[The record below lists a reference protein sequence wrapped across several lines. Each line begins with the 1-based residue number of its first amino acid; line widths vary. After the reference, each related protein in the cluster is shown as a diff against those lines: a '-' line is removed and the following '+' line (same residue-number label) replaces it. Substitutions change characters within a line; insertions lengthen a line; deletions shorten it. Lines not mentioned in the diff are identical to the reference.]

1 MLSCGAASVSYLT
14 DAEAACA
21 SERKVG
27 VTRPL
32 ICLAAALVNGSHG
45 MSFLHKLSLVVV
57 LLIDILTALASC
69 GELAQALSI
78 GATVVGYVAA
88 HLVELNARRA
98 FAKERRSEEEKRL
111 LAEEKHRAEEEA
123 ETRLEQLAVAKERL
137 QYDFNFVMARA
148 HPLAGPSQP
157 RRQSSSSGG
166 SSLGGSGAPSSSPP
180 PSIPPMAPSSIA
192 DSRASGL
199 TPNDLMTG
207 ENEPMS
213 EDEAETSQLGRGE
226 VMDPS
231 DVEAEFSAQEQAG
244 SPAAAGDAVADVAQ
258 AVAASGADADAVAAN
273 IIAQHAQ
280 SSVQPP
286 APPAPLSHAQP
297 LAPPVPL
304 SHAQWPYAHLASVE
318 VWSAATQAQ
327 AMLDLMRARAMQRLG
342 VAPSTQPAIA
352 GGWQMPT
359 AAAPVANHHLASQP
373 VAQPAYLVADPGPL
387 ALHPNH
393 YQAGAAAPPPP
404 NLHPFGLPGPSA
416 LHLNDYPSPPSP
428 PAGPPGYR
436 AHAGPPAPTRSPP
449 RSPRRSGG
457 ASYVG

>member
-1 MLSCGAASVSYLT
+1 MLALPCENGCVGCHRCEARPGLTAAFDDPQVESSFAANLFRAAFGWHALLLVSVLATISFAALTTGTWPAMTFVALLLTASALVGRVFLHRKQDRERSQKIGSWFWSALLVLSCGVDVVSYLT

-157 RRQSSSSGG
+157 RRQSSSSGS

-244 SPAAAGDAVADVAQ
+244 SPAAAGDAIADVAQ

-286 APPAPLSHAQP
+286 PPPAPLSHAQP
-297 LAPPVPL
+297 LESLVDISFHCLGCL
-304 SHAQWPYAHLASVE
+304 SRGL
-318 VWSAATQAQ
+318 VWNKSGCLGITTC
-327 AMLDLMRARAMQRLG
+327 RCIARRIEKG
-342 VAPSTQPAIA
+342 
-352 GGWQMPT
+352 
-359 AAAPVANHHLASQP
+359 
-373 VAQPAYLVADPGPL
+373 
-387 ALHPNH
+387 
-393 YQAGAAAPPPP
+393 
-404 NLHPFGLPGPSA
+404 
-416 LHLNDYPSPPSP
+416 
-428 PAGPPGYR
+428 
-436 AHAGPPAPTRSPP
+436 
-449 RSPRRSGG
+449 SG
-457 ASYVG
+457 